1 MATDRDLNRTRER
14 IMAAALAEFSA
25 KGLAGARTDAIA
37 RRAGVNERMIFYC
50 FETKEGLYREVL
62 RSKLAKKAH
71 IIDSTDDD
79 DFATALVKGY
89 ESSCSDLQHV
99 RMWQWEA
106 LDSGRRKI
114 AAEEERRALIERE
127 IAQIRRAQLRG
138 ELPADID
145 EDLLLLVRIGL
156 LIAPVAFPQFTRL
169 VAGTEHDDPKFRRR
183 WSKCLR
189 AIADRIAAP
198 RSSAGLRHPNALES
212 QLDVQ

>member
-1 MATDRDLNRTRER
+1 MATDRDLDRTRER
-14 IMAAALAEFSA
+14 IMTAALTEFAA

-62 RSKLAKKAH
+62 RRKLSEKVH
-71 IIDSTDDD
+71 IIESSDD
-79 DFATALVKGY
+79 DFATTLVKGY
-89 ESSCSDLQHV
+89 ESCCDDMRHV

-114 AAEEERRALIERE
+114 VAEEERRALIQRE

-138 ELPADID
+138 DLPADID
-145 EDLLLLVRIGL
+145 EDLLMLVRIGL
-156 LIAPVAFPQFTRL
+156 QIAPVALPQFTRL
-169 VAGTEHDDPKFRRR
+169 VAGMDPDDPKFRRR

-198 RSSAGLRHPNALES
+198 RSAAGHRHRNASE
-212 QLDVQ
+212 VQQNVQ

>member
-1 MATDRDLNRTRER
+1 ME
-14 IMAAALAEFSA
+14 AALAEFAA

-62 RSKLAKKAH
+62 RRKLAQKAD
-71 IIDSTDDD
+71 IIESTADD
-79 DFATALVKGY
+79 DFATALIRGY
-89 ESSCSDLQHV
+89 ESSCSDSQHV

-106 LDSGRRKI
+106 LDTGRRKI
-114 AAEEERRALIERE
+114 VAEEERRALVQRE
-127 IAQIRRAQLRG
+127 IAQVRRAQQRG

-169 VAGTEHDDPKFRRR
+169 VAGMEPDDPKFRRR
-183 WSKCLR
+183 WKKCLR
-189 AIADRIAAP
+189 AIAARIAAP
-198 RSSAGLRHPNALES
+198 GSSVQHRQRNVSES
-212 QLDVQ
+212 QQHVQ

>member
-1 MATDRDLNRTRER
+1 ME
-14 IMAAALAEFSA
+14 AALAEFAA

-62 RSKLAKKAH
+62 RRKLAQKAD
-71 IIDSTDDD
+71 IIESTADD
-79 DFATALVKGY
+79 DFATALIRGY
-89 ESSCSDLQHV
+89 ESSCSDSQHV

-106 LDSGRRKI
+106 LDTGRRKI
-114 AAEEERRALIERE
+114 VAEEERRALVQRE
-127 IAQIRRAQLRG
+127 IAQVRRAQQRG

-169 VAGTEHDDPKFRRR
+169 VAGMVMSMALLDEWLFPLGKRRPSR
-183 WSKCLR
+183 Q
-189 AIADRIAAP
+189 RIVNEMVAFMLHGLAHRP
-198 RSSAGLRHPNALES
+198 AVSEPAGAQERPNALA
-212 QLDVQ
+212 L